1 MRNTKYKSGF
11 SFIEVLIAILL
22 VGLAMASLVASN
34 SAFTKAN
41 GAGTDLSTAEFLVE
55 QIRELTA
62 LLPVVEP
69 GTPANGVDVFG
80 PESDETTLAT
90 YDDLNDFDGLPPF
103 SPPINANKL
112 PLNDLA
118 AYSQQVTV
126 ENVSPSNFEDV
137 VADNGSSFVR
147 VTVRVYLNSKEITSA
162 SWLRALY

>member
-11 SFIEVLIAILL
+11 SLIEVLIAILL
-22 VGLAMASLVASN
+22 IGLAVASLMAAN

-41 GAGTDLSTAEFLVE
+41 GAGTDLSTAEFIAE

-69 GTPANGVDVFG
+69 GTPENVDDVFG
-80 PESDETTLAT
+80 PELPDETTLAS
-90 YDDLNDFDGLPPF
+90 YDDLNDFDDKSF
-103 SPPINANKL
+103 SPPINANRIA
-112 PLNDLA
+112 LNDLA

-126 ENVSPSNFEDV
+126 ENVDKSNFEQV
-137 VADNGSSFVR
+137 VADHGSSFVR

-162 SWLRALY
+162 NWLRARY